1 MIYFTS
7 DLHFYHKN
15 IIKYAKRPF
24 DSVEEMNEKLIKNW
38 NNRIKSEDEVYILG
52 DFTMKGAEY
61 AVEILRKLKGKK
73 YLVKGNHDSFAMQ
86 ETFDRSLFEW
96 VKDYFELQ
104 YNNQSFI
111 MFHYPI
117 EEWNHFFR
125 GAIHLHGHQ
134 HNSPEYN
141 ILNEEKGLK
150 KYDVGVDANYM
161 KPVSIEEIIEFFD

>member
-52 DFTMKGAEY
+52 DFTMKGTEY
-61 AVEILRKLKGKK
+61 AADILSKLKGKK
-73 YLVKGNHDSFAMQ
+73 YLIKGNHDNFVNQ
-86 ETFDRSLFEW
+86 ETFDNSLFEW

-161 KPVSIEEIIEFFD
+161 KPVSIEEIIKFLG